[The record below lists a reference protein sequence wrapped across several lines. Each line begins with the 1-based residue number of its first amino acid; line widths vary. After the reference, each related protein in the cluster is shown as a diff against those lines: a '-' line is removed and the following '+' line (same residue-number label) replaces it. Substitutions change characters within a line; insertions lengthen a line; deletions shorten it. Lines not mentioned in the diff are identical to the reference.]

1 MFSSAKKVAESMGID
16 IPIICCNGAL
26 IRRASDGEVLYY
38 KTFDEAIAKQ
48 IVDFLWNND
57 IVFQTYYKD
66 DVLIPMYSPY
76 AHWYSSRYEVSCKIL
91 SDINGFKESP
101 PAKIMIIEPSYRIE
115 EIRNI
120 ILKKFTNEIKTMRA
134 DVNMLEIMVGEASK
148 GIALS
153 YLADNLGISLDEVMA
168 IGDSENDLDMLLKS
182 GYPVAVENAMEKLKD
197 IAKLFVSSNEN
208 DGVAEAIEKYILPQF
223 KL

>member
-1 MFSSAKKVAESMGID
+1 MK
-16 IPIICCNGAL
+16 
-26 IRRASDGEVLYY
+26 
-38 KTFDEAIAKQ
+38 
-48 IVDFLWNND
+48 
-57 IVFQTYYKD
+57 
-66 DVLIPMYSPY
+66 YS
-76 AHWYSSRYEVSCKIL
+76 E
-91 SDINGFKESP
+91 
-101 PAKIMIIEPSYRIE
+101 
-115 EIRNI
+115 
-120 ILKKFTNEIKTMRA
+120 FTNEIKTMRA